1 MKCKNCGKD
10 VANNTI
16 FCPFCHE
23 NTFNLDNSNNKS
35 NTPPIYKNPKIWL
48 IFAMVLILGVIFIV
62 AAVSAPPYKSESV
75 AYKTYT
81 LGTMSYDVPK
91 AWDSKTNDNGTYHY
105 DSKRNMLYVRC
116 DYESDYVDDDY
127 FDGFINGLIN
137 SDDTSEAKEISK
149 DYIYIDGQRALH
161 YIYTCTM
168 SEKNMYMNV
177 YVFQK
182 SDNLYGFMFGSYGN
196 KQSDEFNA
204 AETDIIDSIRFDG
217 NSVYIDPTSA
227 EPTTE
232 ESTTEEP
239 TTEKPT
245 EPPTEK
251 PTDITEPMTLLY
263 EDSEISVY
271 FSDIESSRYYDNRV
285 EVHLFIENKMDK
297 QIEIQADTVI
307 LDGISYNKIV
317 CSDPIAAN
325 ARGMVELTVD
335 DCNNTSP
342 STVGADLRYFN
353 IESLRDTVR
362 LNIVSQSVK

>member
-10 VANNTI
+10 VADNTV

-23 NTFNLDNSNNKS
+23 NTFNLDNSIDKKS
-35 NTPPIYKNPKIWL
+35 NTPPIYKNPKIWI
-48 IFAMVLILGVIFIV
+48 IFAIVLFLVIFFIAVAVIV
-62 AAVSAPPYKSESV
+62 PPYKSESFT
-75 AYKTYT
+75 YKTYT

-91 AWDSKTNDNGTYHY
+91 AWDNKTNDNGTYHY
-105 DSKRNMLYVRC
+105 DSERNMLYVRC
-116 DYESDYVDDDY
+116 DYEFNYVDDDY

-137 SDDTSEAKEISK
+137 SDGTSNSKEISK
-149 DYIYIDGQRALH
+149 DYIYIDGQRTLH

-168 SEKNMYMNV
+168 SGKNMYMNV
-177 YVFQK
+177 YAFQK
-182 SDNLYGFMFGSYGN
+182 SDNLYGFMFGSSGN
-196 KQSDEFNA
+196 KQSVEFDA
-204 AETDIIDSIRFDG
+204 TETDIINSIRFNG
-217 NSVYIDPTSA
+217 TSVYR

-263 EDSEISVY
+263 DDSEISVY
-271 FSDIESSRYYDNRV
+271 YSDVESSRYYDDRI
-285 EVHLFIENKMDK
+285 EVHLFVKNKMDK
-297 QIEIQADTVI
+297 QIEVQADTVI

-317 CSDPIAAN
+317 CSDPISAN
-325 ARGMVELTVD
+325 SRGMVELTVD

-362 LNIVSQSVK
+362 LNIVSQSIK